1 MENFVG
7 QQIFCWS
14 QFDLSIVHCIAKAY
28 GWSTL
33 KNRPKTRDII
43 TLGSNQIDVYN
54 ISVQFTLHIIYYLE
68 KSPLERGEA
77 KRRET
82 AQDPPLCP
90 ATVTLIYVIYV
101 KYTSMFYDIYI
112 STYVRWEMYMS

>member
-1 MENFVG
+1 MEIFVG

-14 QFDLSIVHCIAKAY
+14 QFNLSIVHCIAKAY

-33 KNRPKTRDII
+33 QNRPKTRDFI
-43 TLGSNQIDVYN
+43 TLGFDQNNVYN
-54 ISVQFTLHIIYYLE
+54 ISVEFTLNIIYYLE

-90 ATVTLIYVIYV
+90 ATVTLIYDICEVYFYV
-101 KYTSMFYDIYI
+101 L
-112 STYVRWEMYMS
+112 

>member
-1 MENFVG
+1 MEIFVG
-7 QQIFCWS
+7 QHIFCWS

-33 KNRPKTRDII
+33 QNRPKTRDFI
-43 TLGSNQIDVYN
+43 TLGFDQNNVYN
-54 ISVQFTLHIIYYLE
+54 ISVEFTLHIIYYLE

-90 ATVTLIYVIYV
+90 ATVTLYICEVYSYVL
-101 KYTSMFYDIYI
+101 
-112 STYVRWEMYMS
+112 

>member
-1 MENFVG
+1 MEIFVG

-43 TLGSNQIDVYN
+43 TLGLDQNNVYN
-54 ISVQFTLHIIYYLE
+54 ICAQLTIHIIHYLE

-90 ATVTLIYVIYV
+90 ATVTLIYVQ
-101 KYTSMFYDIYI
+101 YTFMFYNIYI
-112 STYVRWEMYMS
+112 SM

>member
-1 MENFVG
+1 MEIFVG

-33 KNRPKTRDII
+33 QNRPKTRDII
-43 TLGSNQIDVYN
+43 TIGFNQIDVYN

-90 ATVTLIYVIYV
+90 ATVTLYICEVYFYVL
-101 KYTSMFYDIYI
+101 
-112 STYVRWEMYMS
+112 